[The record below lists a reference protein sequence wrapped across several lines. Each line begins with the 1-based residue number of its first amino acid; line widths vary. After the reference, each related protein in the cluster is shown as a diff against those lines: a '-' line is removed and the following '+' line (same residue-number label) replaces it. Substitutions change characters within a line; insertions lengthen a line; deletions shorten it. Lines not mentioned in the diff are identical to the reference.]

1 MSVLRVRQLLVLG
14 LVLATTGASQGQTAQ
29 GPGLNLGKHDTN
41 APINV
46 SSDIFVGD
54 FQTKVGTYVGNVV
67 VTQADYKLRADTV
80 KVDVVGGQ
88 PNKFF
93 ADGRVVFDSPSGTA
107 TGDHGIYDLTPPRT
121 MTLTGNVIL
130 TKQKDVM
137 RGTTLVV
144 NLVTGLAHLTAKGM
158 PANRVQSLFI
168 PKPQPSSGGP
178 AQTSPKAPQN

>member
-1 MSVLRVRQLLVLG
+1 MSVLKARWPAFS
-14 LVLATTGASQGQTAQ
+14 VLALAIIGVSEFAWAQAVNMGA
-29 GPGLNLGKHDTN
+29 HDSN

-46 SSDIFVGD
+46 SSDTFVGD
-54 FQTKVGTYVGNVV
+54 FQTKLGTYSGNVV
-67 VTQADYKLRADTV
+67 VTQADYKLRADRV
-80 KVDVVGGQ
+80 KVAMVAGQ

-107 TGDHGIYDLTPPRT
+107 IGDHGIYDLTPPRT

-137 RGTTLVV
+137 RGTILVV

-158 PANRVQSLFI
+158 TGNRVQSLFI
-168 PKPQPSSGGP
+168 PKPQAGSGEPS
-178 AQTSPKAPQN
+178 QTPPKTPQN

>member
-1 MSVLRVRQLLVLG
+1 MRALG
-14 LVLATTGASQGQTAQ
+14 APWLAAVGILSALATTSSAQTGQ
-29 GPGLNLGKHDTN
+29 PLNMGTHDNN

-46 SSDIFVGD
+46 SSDNFVGD

-80 KVDVVGGQ
+80 KVAVVSGQ

-107 TGDHGIYDLTPPRT
+107 TGDHGVYDLTPPRT

-137 RGTTLVV
+137 RGTILVV
-144 NLVTGLAHLTAKGM
+144 NLATGQARLTARGM
-158 PANRVQSLFI
+158 PGNRVQSLFV
-168 PKPQPSSGGP
+168 PKPQPSSSNP
-178 AQTSPKAPQN
+178 SQSPKN